1 MRVEDWGN
9 ISGELLVIGGLY
21 SNLRAFQSF
30 LQIANGASVLCTGD
44 IVAYGAEAAE
54 TVAAFRASH
63 IRSIAGNVEM
73 QLAANALDCGCG
85 FDEGTLCD
93 RLSAAWYAH
102 ANARIGEEDRQWM
115 VSLPDLATFTFH
127 GRKGVAIHG
136 GVTDVARFL
145 FPTSPESAFE
155 EELAALNTSLG
166 PVDLVLAGHSG
177 VAFHRRI
184 GATDWINAGALG
196 MPPHDGRAETR
207 YARLTPTGVIFER
220 LAYPASEAAAA
231 MQAAGL
237 SQGYDK
243 ALLSGYWP
251 SEDVL
256 PPEMRRYSSA
266 KG

>member
-9 ISGELLVIGGLY
+9 FSGELLVIGGLY

-30 LQIANGASVLCTGD
+30 LQIANGAPVLCTGD

-54 TVAAFRASH
+54 TVAAFRASGL
-63 IRSIAGNVEM
+63 RTIAGNVEV

-102 ANARIGEEDRQWM
+102 ANARIGAHDRQWM
-115 VSLPDLATFTFH
+115 ATLPDIATFTFH
-127 GRKGVAIHG
+127 GRKGALIHG
-136 GVTDVARFL
+136 GASDVARFL
-145 FPTSPESAFE
+145 FPSSQEGVFE
-155 EELAALNTSLG
+155 AELAALMALIG
-166 PVDLVLAGHSG
+166 PVDLVIAGHSG

-184 GATDWINAGALG
+184 GPTDWINAGALG
-196 MPPHDGRAETR
+196 MPPHDGRTASR

-220 LAYPASEAAAA
+220 LTYPANEAAAA
-231 MQAAGL
+231 MRAAGL
-237 SQGYDK
+237 SQGYER
-243 ALLSGYWP
+243 ALLSGHWP